1 MSASPTNFLT
11 VVSELLVVFLESGTV
26 HVRGTIH
33 VYGTVHIYDTI
44 HVYGIVHVYGFV
56 HVYGTIHVKRWER
69 SKNFA
74 VQSRE

>member
-33 VYGTVHIYDTI
+33 VYGTVH
-44 HVYGIVHVYGFV
+44 
-56 HVYGTIHVKRWER
+56 VYGTIHVNGGSNPRTLQCKAGNNGV
-69 SKNFA
+69 SKA
-74 VQSRE
+74 TV

>member
-33 VYGTVHIYDTI
+33 IYGTVHVYDTI
-44 HVYGIVHVYGFV
+44 HVYNTVHI
-56 HVYGTIHVKRWER
+56 YGTVHEKLWER
-69 SKNFA
+69 SKNFV